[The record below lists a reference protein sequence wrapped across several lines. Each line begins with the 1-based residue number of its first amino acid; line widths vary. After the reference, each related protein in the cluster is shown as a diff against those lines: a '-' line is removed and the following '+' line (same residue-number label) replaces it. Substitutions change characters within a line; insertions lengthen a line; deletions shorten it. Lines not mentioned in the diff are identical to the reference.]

1 MATCPI
7 CGEKV
12 GGLTGMP
19 KPSAHTIEQA
29 NTIGVYIDDMCASCL
44 AKAMKDKMGI
54 AESNKATREDIKN
67 EIKIS
72 HIFIT
77 PSPIPGA
84 DDLGLVSGYCILGTG
99 PLSSLLSAVTDTLGR
114 KSGAYLTKAREAE
127 AEALRMLKMQ
137 ATDIGADAVANVR
150 LNLTEASSGNGM
162 LMVSAYG
169 SAVKRQQ
176 AS

>member
-12 GGLTGMP
+12 GGILG
-19 KPSAHTIEQA
+19 KPVATDTMIEKAKMCGVFVEGACFNCLRAKVEDAGGSELA
-29 NTIGVYIDDMCASCL
+29 NSDITVEQVDNL
-44 AKAMKDKMGI
+44 A
-54 AESNKATREDIKN
+54 
-67 EIKIS
+67 
-72 HIFIT
+72 HIFVT

-114 KSGAYLTKAREAE
+114 KSGAYLSKAREAE

-137 ATDIGADAVANVR
+137 AADLGADAVANVR